1 MLAGFKSEFTDWCRL
16 LPRHAEPFVPSFV
29 WFVYFVVNS
38 AAGLRLRL
46 VGQAFLQFFQADALG
61 FGKKFG
67 DQHKLQDHHHGKKT
81 ERHRS

>member
-38 AAGLRLRL
+38 TAWFRLRIYTSSHL
-46 VGQAFLQFFQADALG
+46 VRRQQPGLL
-61 FGKKFG
+61 
-67 DQHKLQDHHHGKKT
+67 T
-81 ERHRS
+81 IP